1 MVANLDDGL
10 GIGSA
15 RFAEEANFNLRLV
28 GGVPHRVADNIFDRT
43 VKQLLTAY
51 RAALVGLVKSHA
63 TVAITGFKIGVVN
76 HLAQKIG

>member
-1 MVANLDDGL
+1 MVANLNDGL
-10 GIGSA
+10 GVGIA
-15 RFAEEANFNLRLV
+15 RFAKEADFNLRLV

-51 RAALVGLVKSHA
+51 RAALVGLIKDHA

-76 HLAQKIG
+76 DLA